1 MTEADPLKDA
11 EPVVSSLP
19 GEAPEHPP
27 TETEPIPESAQAPP
41 EPQGPTLQEVLT
53 AILKHQEEMDKRLES
68 MQFNY
73 EADHGTLLKHD
84 EILRKV
90 DNALDKML
98 AGMQQAQGAGVNSTA
113 PQGPSLGGFTIQDLL
128 GVAKQMGLSGT
139 GGDPMDAIYQ
149 SIGRKVFDGT
159 VDSTVRKITKQLGG
173 ETASH
178 VVVDSGHG

>member
-1 MTEADPLKDA
+1 MNEEDPLKDA

-84 EILRKV
+84 EILHKV

-98 AGMQQAQGAGVNSTA
+98 AGMQQAQGAGVNATA
-113 PQGPSLGGFTIQDLL
+113 PQGPSIGGFSLQDLL
-128 GVAKQMGLSGT
+128 GVAKQVGLSGAE
-139 GGDPMDAIYQ
+139 DPMSKLYME
-149 SIGRKVFDGT
+149 IGQKVMSGT
-159 VDSTVRKITKQLGG
+159 IDSTVRKITKTLGS
-173 ETASH
+173 ETAGH

>member
-1 MTEADPLKDA
+1 MIAPVPDIPPEAL
-11 EPVVSSLP
+11 
-19 GEAPEHPP
+19 
-27 TETEPIPESAQAPP
+27 

-98 AGMQQAQGAGVNSTA
+98 AGMQQAQGAGVNAAGGSA
-113 PQGPSLGGFTIQDLL
+113 SQGPSIGGFSLQDLL
-128 GVAKQMGLSGT
+128 GVAKQVGLSGT
-139 GGDPMDAIYQ
+139 EDPMSKLYME
-149 SIGRKVFDGT
+149 IGQKVMSGT
-159 VDSTVRKITKQLGG
+159 IDSTVRKITKTLGS
-173 ETASH
+173 ETAGH